1 MKTTTETHFF
11 AQLYLEDLRGHLLKA
26 KDMAEKALAQV
37 DDATFFRTLDDETN
51 SLAVQVKHIAGNL
64 RSRFTD
70 FLTTDGDKPD
80 RQRDTEFLVEEDSRQ
95 SLMEAWETAWSL
107 QLTAVDGLHVSDLDR
122 RITIRGEPHT
132 VLKALQRNLGHLSYH
147 TGQIVQLAK
156 HFQGDRWQTLSIPR
170 GESEAYSAQVR
181 AMFGASE

>member
-11 AQLYLEDLRGHLLKA
+11 AQLYLEDLRGQLLKG
-26 KDMAEKALAQV
+26 KDVAEKALAQV
-37 DDATFFRTLDDETN
+37 DDGTFFRSLDDGTN

-80 RQRDTEFLVEEDSRQ
+80 RQRDGEFLVEGDTRH
-95 SLMEAWETAWSL
+95 SLMEAWNTAWDL
-107 QLTAVDGLHVSDLDR
+107 QFSALDGLHVSDLDR

-156 HFQGDRWQTLSIPR
+156 HFQGDRWKNLSIPR
-170 GESEAYSAQVR
+170 GESETYSAQVR
-181 AMFGASE
+181 AMFGSSD